1 MKLLTECNISIRK
14 LPTVITT
21 VLAKLTW
28 KVPTNVPWKSV
39 LGRLYLEAKII
50 ASKQVADAMLSGF
63 DATDHLGNV
72 LHQDATSK
80 YHKHFE
86 GMQVTLK
93 DGSNLSMGLKR
104 VPGGSGDECVSA
116 FEEIISDLAEAC
128 TQDGDIEGRRAKLIC
143 SIKAMMSDQCA
154 TNNVFNSSIEKMRS
168 ELLPTVVDNF
178 EHMDVKEREDIM
190 EKFTHACRL
199 HLLANFAPAGEK
211 GLAAYES
218 AVCSGQ
224 NPHSFGEDGSGT
236 FCLVRTAAK
245 AFTKRGC
252 DKAGIHSY
260 FECFLQGRGKHNQ
273 FVTFSGHRFNIAF
286 HDAAAVYYHREDIKD
301 MLQSWPNPNL
311 LLKSVLFDISEKVFI
326 AGVRAAGIIQK
337 LATGPFQ
344 TLLSKGFSILE
355 INQDLHQMQIGFQ
368 NWTKD
373 GSTALQGEPMF
384 SVDRVSLKKDNLHEK
399 LFAVTDD
406 AELDSLTQMAVE
418 LMSAEML
425 ILLKGQAESQLPGG
439 KYWSPDDKTK
449 KSSANVPAHNIM
461 AERDMAILD
470 NLLRQKPAASVNTLE
485 TSIM

>member
-1 MKLLTECNISIRK
+1 
-14 LPTVITT
+14 
-21 VLAKLTW
+21 
-28 KVPTNVPWKSV
+28 
-39 LGRLYLEAKII
+39 
-50 ASKQVADAMLSGF
+50 MLSGF
-63 DATDHLGNV
+63 DATDQLGNV

-80 YHKHFE
+80 YHEHFE

-104 VPGGSGDECVSA
+104 VPGGSCDDYVSA
-116 FEEIISDLAEAC
+116 FKEIISDLAEAC

-190 EKFTHACRL
+190 EMFTHACRL
-199 HLLANFAPAGEK
+199 HLLANFVPAGDK

-218 AVCSGQ
+218 AVCSFQ

-236 FCLVRTAAK
+236 FRLVRTAAK

-252 DKAGIHSY
+252 DKAGIHSW
-260 FECFLQGRGKHNQ
+260 KHNQ
-273 FVTFSGHRFNIAF
+273 LVTFSSHRINIAF

-337 LATGPFQ
+337 LATGSFQ
-344 TLLSKGFSILE
+344 TLLLKGFSILK
-355 INQDLHQMQIGFQ
+355 INQD
-368 NWTKD
+368 
-373 GSTALQGEPMF
+373 F
-384 SVDRVSLKKDNLHEK
+384 S
-399 LFAVTDD
+399 
-406 AELDSLTQMAVE
+406 ELDQRWQHCSTRRTNVFCGPRF
-418 LMSAEML
+418 S
-425 ILLKGQAESQLPGG
+425 
-439 KYWSPDDKTK
+439 K
-449 KSSANVPAHNIM
+449 K
-461 AERDMAILD
+461 
-470 NLLRQKPAASVNTLE
+470 RQFT
-485 TSIM
+485 